1 MVAFRFR
8 TGAHELSL
16 VELPWHLP
24 LEEWPVDRS
33 VVLPA
38 GVHRHVVRFMEIAGN
53 TVALKEL
60 PDRLAEREYTMLEG
74 LREEKLPGV
83 SLIGIATERFSPD
96 GEPLEGVLVTRHL
109 RYSLPYRMLFS
120 DQQFEAL
127 QDRVVDALAVL
138 LVRLHLE
145 GFFWGDCSLNNA
157 LFRRDAGAL
166 RAYVVDTETAEWH
179 EQLTD
184 GQRSYDLQ
192 IAVENVLGGLFD
204 LQASDMLNP
213 DVEPETVALRLE
225 ERYRSLWSEL
235 NDEEEIPTT
244 ELGRIHARLNRLNA
258 LGFDTEEYELRA
270 SDGIAR
276 FRPTIVEEGHHVRT
290 LERLTGVRAHENQ
303 ARRLLAALRGY
314 GAWLSQTEGEVLPEA
329 VVAYRWL
336 VERYQPT
343 LQLMPDDLR
352 DRLEDP
358 EIYHEI
364 LEHNWYMNEAA
375 GGEIDLIAAAL
386 DYVDNVLTHQPDER
400 TVLPID
406 GLPTDGLSPE
416 R

>member
-8 TGAHELSL
+8 TGVDELAL
-16 VELPWHLP
+16 IDLPWQTP
-24 LEEWPVDRS
+24 LEDWPVDRS

-38 GVHRHVVRFMEIAGN
+38 GVHRHVVRFMEIEGN

-60 PDRLAEREYTMLEG
+60 PDRLAEREYHMLER
-74 LREEKLPGV
+74 LREEHLPGV
-83 SLIGIATERFSPD
+83 TLVGIATERFGPD

-120 DQQFEAL
+120 DRQFEAM
-127 QDRVVDALAVL
+127 QERVVDALAVL

-179 EQLTD
+179 ASLTP
-184 GQRSYDLQ
+184 GQRSHDLT
-192 IAVENVLGGLFD
+192 IAVENVLGGLYD
-204 LQASDMLNP
+204 LQASELLNP
-213 DVEPETVALRLE
+213 DVVPEDVALRLE
-225 ERYRSLWSEL
+225 ERYRSLWAEL
-235 NDEEEIPTT
+235 NDEEEIPAT
-244 ELGRIHARLNRLNA
+244 ELGRIHARLERLNE
-258 LGFDTEEYELRA
+258 LGFDTEEYELRS

-303 ARRLLAALRGY
+303 ARRLLAAIRGY
-314 GAWLSQTEGEVLPEA
+314 GAWLSQIEGEVLPEA
-329 VVAYRWL
+329 IVGYRWL
-336 VERYQPT
+336 SERYQPT
-343 LQLMPDDLR
+343 LELMPSDLR

-358 EIYHEI
+358 EIYHQV
-364 LEHNWYMNEAA
+364 LEHNWYLNESAD
-375 GGEIDLIAAAL
+375 GEIDLLSAAL
-386 DYVDNVLTHQPDER
+386 SYVDTVLEHQSDER
-400 TVLPID
+400 TVLPIE
-406 GLPTDGLSPE
+406 P
-416 R
+416 

>member
-16 VELPWHLP
+16 VDLPWHLP
-24 LEEWPVDRS
+24 LEEWPVERS

-38 GVHRHVVRFMEIAGN
+38 GVHRHVVRFMEIGGN

-96 GEPLEGVLVTRHL
+96 GEPLEGVLLTRHL

-138 LVRLHLE
+138 LVRLHLD

-179 EQLTD
+179 DQLTD
-184 GQRSYDLQ
+184 GQRGYDLQ

-204 LQASDMLNP
+204 LQASDLLNP

-235 NDEEEIPTT
+235 NDEEEIPAT
-244 ELGRIHARLNRLNA
+244 ELGRIHARLGRLNE

-290 LERLTGVRAHENQ
+290 LQRLTGITAHENQ
-303 ARRLLAALRGY
+303 AKVLLSALRGF
-314 GAWLSQTEGEVLPEA
+314 GAWLSQTEGEKLPEA

-336 VERYQPT
+336 TERYRPT
-343 LQLMPDDLR
+343 IELVPESLR
-352 DRLEDP
+352 GRLEEA
-358 EIYHEI
+358 EIYHEV
-364 LEHNWYMNEAA
+364 LEHNWGMNEREGVDVPIERAT
-375 GGEIDLIAAAL
+375 L
-386 DYVDNVLTHQPDER
+386 DYIDTVLARHPDER
-400 TVLPID
+400 TI
-406 GLPTDGLSPE
+406 LPTDG
-416 R
+416 

>member
-8 TGAHELSL
+8 TGAEELSL
-16 VELPWHLP
+16 VDLPWDQP
-24 LEEWPVDRS
+24 LEDWPVERS

-38 GVHRHVVRFMEIAGN
+38 GVHRHVVRFMEIEGN

-60 PDRLAEREYTMLEG
+60 PDRLAEREYLMLER
-74 LREEKLPGV
+74 LREEHLPGV
-83 SLIGIATERFSPD
+83 SLVGIATERVDAD

-127 QDRVVDALAVL
+127 QERIVDALAVL

-179 EQLTD
+179 DRLTD
-184 GQRSYDLQ
+184 GQRSHDLS

-204 LQASDMLNP
+204 LQASELLNP
-213 DVEPETVALRLE
+213 DVEPEDVALRLE
-225 ERYRSLWSEL
+225 ERYRSLWAEL

-244 ELGRIHARLNRLNA
+244 ELGRIHARLARLNE
-258 LGFDTEEYELRA
+258 LGFDTEEYVLRA

-314 GAWLSQTEGEVLPEA
+314 GAWLSQIEGEILPEA
-329 VVAYRWL
+329 VVGYRWL

-343 LQLMPDDLR
+343 LEIMPADLR

-358 EIYHEI
+358 EIYHEV
-364 LEHNWYMNEAA
+364 LEHNWYLNESA
-375 GGEIDLIAAAL
+375 GGEIDLLSAAHS
-386 DYVDNVLTHQPDER
+386 YVDTVLEHHPDER
-400 TVLPID
+400 TVLPVVD
-406 GLPTDGLSPE
+406 
-416 R
+416 